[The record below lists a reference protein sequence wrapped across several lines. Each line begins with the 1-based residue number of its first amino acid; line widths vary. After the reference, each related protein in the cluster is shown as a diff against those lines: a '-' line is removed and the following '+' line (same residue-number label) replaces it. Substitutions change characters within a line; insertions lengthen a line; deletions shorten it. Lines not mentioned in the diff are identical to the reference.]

1 MQKDATLS
9 LRINSELKSEVE
21 EILDNLGIPMTTAI
35 IMYFKQIKMR
45 NGLPFNPIVIER
57 PKSYQEYTEEELA
70 DSIEE
75 SIKDHKNGK
84 IYSIEDIKKEFK

>member
-45 NGLPFNPIVIER
+45 NGLPFNPIVVER

-75 SIKDHKNGK
+75 SIKDYKNGK